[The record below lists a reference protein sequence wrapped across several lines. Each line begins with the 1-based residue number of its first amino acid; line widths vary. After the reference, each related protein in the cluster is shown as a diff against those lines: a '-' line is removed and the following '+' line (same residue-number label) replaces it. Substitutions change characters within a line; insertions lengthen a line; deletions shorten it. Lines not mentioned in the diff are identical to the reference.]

1 MATSRSS
8 HPVSE
13 IGFQGSKLVFRA
25 QNWFGWQT
33 TNKSVSETNPP
44 LHQNPAERAAKSN
57 ENKKSIFRC
66 RNTLSQSFS
75 NFDTIACWIAA
86 ANQSMSVFQRSGS
99 GLGNSYQHCHFLRT
113 WVDTKGFGDWGQ
125 QTRHRRWHWSQCHRM
140 SQTYHER
147 SQYANR
153 QTSFCR
159 WSWVSQSFWKN
170 ITLQQSE
177 TN

>member
-1 MATSRSS
+1 MADNKQISFWDKPTIIRTRRK
-8 HPVSE
+8 E
-13 IGFQGSKLVFRA
+13 L
-25 QNWFGWQT
+25 QNQ
-33 TNKSVSETNPP
+33 
-44 LHQNPAERAAKSN
+44 N

-75 NFDTIACWIAA
+75 NCDTIACWIAA
-86 ANQSMSVFQRSGS
+86 ANKFMSVFQRSGS